1 MLRGRSDRLARRASA
16 SGPPWDACWP
26 TCCRTAGSSRTA
38 AAGWAHALLFYG
50 FLGLFIGTCLVFVHD
65 RVVAFLVG
73 PVYLVFSF
81 LLEWAGL
88 AFLAGV
94 GWIAW
99 RRLARQA
106 PRLER
111 SGVALGILALLGAI
125 GVTGFLLEAAR
136 IAATDPAFEAW
147 SFVGWGLS
155 RAIRAAG
162 WAGPAAMPLHRALW
176 GFHAALCWVFF
187 GLIGATVLRHMVAAP
202 VQLALR
208 QLRAPGR
215 LAPAAEEPAPLV
227 PQRLTWAQLLDA
239 ATCVRCGRCTAVCPA
254 TAAGKP
260 LDPRRVVQSTLQA
273 MREGRPLE
281 DLVSPEEAWSC
292 TTCAACVRA
301 CPFEIEVLDKL
312 VDLRRTLVE
321 AGAVDAAT
329 ARALESTVERGNP
342 FGGVPAD
349 RRAWAADLGVR
360 ELRPGET
367 TDVLYWVGC
376 AGAFDPH
383 GRRIARAT
391 AQLLQAAGVDFA
403 ILGAAETCT
412 GDPARRIGDE
422 AAFREAAGRVAGT
435 LAGVRFQRLVTHCA
449 HCFNV
454 FRNELAPATGG
465 AAVPAV
471 HHTQLLADLVRGRPP
486 GAPRGHGGARDPPR
500 PLLPRAPQ
508 PGDRGAARRPG
519 HRERR
524 AGRDAA
530 ERRAHV
536 LLRGGRRRSLGRGA
550 PGLADRGAPDGG
562 GPGDRGEG
570 RGHRLPLLR
579 AHARGRDPAGRHRG
593 PRRGRAPVGEPARR
607 RRRRRPAGARMIA
620 LVLVHEGLDVSI
632 DLDLREPGPGRSG
645 TVGHRGGDRLVVT
658 ARADRAALEWAL
670 TLADRVAVVTVGPP
684 GTEGV
689 LAWALGRG
697 AGRAVRIWD
706 DALDVLDLGSMAR
719 IVSAAVRRI
728 APDVV
733 VAGERGLAGATGALP
748 ALVAAHLGWPSVDGA
763 IRLAREEDELVVE
776 RRLPGGRREE
786 LARPVPG
793 RRHRGRGLRRAALR
807 VDPGPAGGGAA
818 RPRDLVA
825 GGSRSHGERRSL
837 GGAGPRG
844 PRGLAP
850 PAATPDRRGGPGRP
864 RSLGRRPSPPARRR
878 RAPRRRT
885 GRAGRPVGVRSGG
898 GRSPRG
904 RRPHH
909 GLPRAARLRVA
920 RDKERLMNASDFL
933 PADFNVASW
942 FVDRPVAEGRGAAP
956 AFHCEGRVLSYADV
970 RELADRTGNALR
982 ELGVEME
989 QRVVMICLDA
999 PEFLGAFWG
1008 AIKIGAVPVP
1018 VNTLSAGR

>member
-1 MLRGRSDRLARRASA
+1 VTDVTRAVWWNVPQWLETLLYLGTAAGLLVSAVALARYARTVLRARPI
-16 SGPPWDACWP
+16 GPAPGFRLGPALGRVLAEVLSHRRLLED
-26 TCCRTAGSSRTA
+26 R

-65 RVVAFLVG
+65 RVVVFLVG
-73 PVYLVFSF
+73 PVYLIFSF

-94 GWIAW
+94 GWLAW
-99 RRLARQA
+99 RRLARRA

-147 SFVGWGLS
+147 SFVGWSLS

-162 WAGPAAMPLHRALW
+162 WAGPVAVPLHRALW

-187 GLIGATVLRHMVAAP
+187 GLIGGTVLRHIVASP
-202 VQLALR
+202 VQIALR

-215 LAPAAEEPAPLV
+215 LTPAAEEPAPLV

-281 DLVSPEEAWSC
+281 DLVTPEEAWSC

-329 ARALESTVERGNP
+329 ARALESTAERGNP

-422 AAFREAAGRVAGT
+422 TAFREAAGRVAGT
-435 LAGVRFQRLVTHCA
+435 LGGVRFQRLVTHCA

-454 FRNELAPATGG
+454 FRNELAPATDG

-471 HHTQLLADLVRGRPP
+471 HHTQLLADLVRAGRL
-486 GAPRGHGGARDPPR
+486 APRAVTAEPVTLHDPCYLARHNQETAAPRAALATANGGPVEMPRSGERTFCCGAGGGGAWVEVRQGSRIAALRMAEARETGARVVATACPFCA
-500 PLLPRAPQ
+500 LMLEGETQ
-508 PGDRGAARRPG
+508 PGDIAVRDVAELLWESQPSGA
-519 HRERR
+519 
-524 AGRDAA
+524 
-530 ERRAHV
+530 
-536 LLRGGRRRSLGRGA
+536 
-550 PGLADRGAPDGG
+550 
-562 GPGDRGEG
+562 
-570 RGHRLPLLR
+570 
-579 AHARGRDPAGRHRG
+579 
-593 PRRGRAPVGEPARR
+593 
-607 RRRRRPAGARMIA
+607 AGARP
-620 LVLVHEGLDVSI
+620 
-632 DLDLREPGPGRSG
+632 EP
-645 TVGHRGGDRLVVT
+645 
-658 ARADRAALEWAL
+658 A
-670 TLADRVAVVTVGPP
+670 
-684 GTEGV
+684 
-689 LAWALGRG
+689 
-697 AGRAVRIWD
+697 
-706 DALDVLDLGSMAR
+706 
-719 IVSAAVRRI
+719 
-728 APDVV
+728 
-733 VAGERGLAGATGALP
+733 
-748 ALVAAHLGWPSVDGA
+748 
-763 IRLAREEDELVVE
+763 
-776 RRLPGGRREE
+776 
-786 LARPVPG
+786 
-793 RRHRGRGLRRAALR
+793 
-807 VDPGPAGGGAA
+807 
-818 RPRDLVA
+818 
-825 GGSRSHGERRSL
+825 
-837 GGAGPRG
+837 
-844 PRGLAP
+844 
-850 PAATPDRRGGPGRP
+850 
-864 RSLGRRPSPPARRR
+864 
-878 RAPRRRT
+878 
-885 GRAGRPVGVRSGG
+885 
-898 GRSPRG
+898 
-904 RRPHH
+904 
-909 GLPRAARLRVA
+909 
-920 RDKERLMNASDFL
+920 
-933 PADFNVASW
+933 
-942 FVDRPVAEGRGAAP
+942 
-956 AFHCEGRVLSYADV
+956 
-970 RELADRTGNALR
+970 
-982 ELGVEME
+982 
-989 QRVVMICLDA
+989 
-999 PEFLGAFWG
+999 
-1008 AIKIGAVPVP
+1008 
-1018 VNTLSAGR
+1018 